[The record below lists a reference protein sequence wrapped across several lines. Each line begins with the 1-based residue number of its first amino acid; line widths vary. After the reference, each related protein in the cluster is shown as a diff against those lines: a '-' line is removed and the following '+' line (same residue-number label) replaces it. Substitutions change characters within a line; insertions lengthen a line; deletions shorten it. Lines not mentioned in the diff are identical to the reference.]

1 MDLAPKVA
9 SALLEARQVGFSFGA
24 RAVLTGVSFSLRSG
38 EIVALLGRN
47 GVGKTTLLRLLLGL
61 ERPVEGEVFL
71 DGTPIRHLRRREI
84 ARSIAY
90 IPQSH
95 VPVFPYRVCEVVR
108 LGRTPSAGLFRSL
121 RREDHEAADR
131 ALAQVGLSRLGERLY
146 TELSGGEIQLV
157 LIARALAQ
165 GSRLLV
171 MDEPFAGVDYG
182 HQQRLVACLQDLACT
197 GVGIVLTTHDPEQAL
212 RVSTRAALL
221 VDGRIRDDGPPERVL
236 TKEAIFSLYGVKVE
250 VLRSA
255 EGLAALC
262 PVRGQSKSAEA
273 IRQASSQ
280 AC

>member
-1 MDLAPKVA
+1 
-9 SALLEARQVGFSFGA
+9 
-24 RAVLTGVSFSLRSG
+24 
-38 EIVALLGRN
+38 
-47 GVGKTTLLRLLLGL
+47 LRLLLGL
-61 ERPVEGEVFL
+61 ERPAEGEVFL
-71 DGTPIRHLRRREI
+71 DGTPLRHLCRREI

-95 VPVFPYRVCEVVR
+95 VPAFPYRVREVVR

-131 ALAQVGLSRLGERLY
+131 ALAQVGLSHFGERLY
-146 TELSGGEIQLV
+146 TQLSGGEIQLV

-182 HQQRLVACLQDLACT
+182 HQQRLVACLQNLAST

-212 RVSTRAALL
+212 HVSTRAALL
-221 VDGRIRDDGPPERVL
+221 VGGRIRDDGPPERVL
-236 TKEAIFSLYGVKVE
+236 TKEAIFSLYDVKVE

-255 EGLAALC
+255 EGLAAIC
-262 PVRGQSKSAEA
+262 PVRSQSKIESL
-273 IRQASSQ
+273 
-280 AC
+280 